1 MIEDTYYENFQ
12 SDAVLE
18 KKYAGLGS
26 YEVSTV
32 KQKSEDDMIK
42 EYSIWYPAELESKSQ
57 KYPLIVVTNA
67 SNTAAS
73 FYEPFLKDLFHGDFR
88 KP

>member
-1 MIEDTYYENFQ
+1 
-12 SDAVLE
+12 
-18 KKYAGLGS
+18 
-26 YEVSTV
+26 
-32 KQKSEDDMIK
+32 MIK

-73 FYEPFLKDLFHGDFR
+73 VYEPFLKDLFHGDFR